1 MISSTNNNLFNN
13 NLISGDKKELD
24 LFMMEISVDL
34 GIKRIRRMFI
44 IKRIFNL

>member
-1 MISSTNNNLFNN
+1 MISSTNNR
-13 NLISGDKKELD
+13 DKKELD

>member
-1 MISSTNNNLFNN
+1 MISSTNNNLVNN